1 MDCFSLSIEIDDYIN
16 FWGCQMVYYTLVF
29 QMNWKTKGT
38 RKPKKSRIKEGFM
51 IMWYNNIH
59 FSYVKGLVW
68 LVCFSSSRHICILSQ
83 NLIFWPWKRGKTQ
96 IDVFCEVSVS
106 LFLLIMGGIFTEDEA
121 RDTLKKVIEETLSKS
136 GVKSSAVQAVCL
148 GVSGVNHPKDQER
161 VLNWLRCDIFL
172 CQCELYH

>member
-1 MDCFSLSIEIDDYIN
+1 M
-16 FWGCQMVYYTLVF
+16 
-29 QMNWKTKGT
+29 
-38 RKPKKSRIKEGFM
+38 
-51 IMWYNNIH
+51 
-59 FSYVKGLVW
+59 
-68 LVCFSSSRHICILSQ
+68 
-83 NLIFWPWKRGKTQ
+83 
-96 IDVFCEVSVS
+96 S